1 MNDRER
7 VVKNRRRIKFSHVL
21 IALLLVG
28 IAAFAI
34 FRISTRFKL
43 RDRIDAVRAAGYPV
57 TCAEL
62 DRWYGIPP
70 DVENAAY
77 TMEEAFLF
85 LNAWDKE
92 KSKSLPVVG
101 RAELP
106 PRTEPLPA
114 EMRTLIAEYVADN
127 NEALELLQTG
137 AEIEDCRYKVDL
149 SLGMGTLMPN
159 LSEMRK
165 SVFLLKLKAILHAD
179 AGDGAS
185 AKHSAISCFGV
196 ARTLEGLPITVAQLV
211 RSACQ
216 AIAVSTVEQIVNRT
230 ELTDEQLIELVQC
243 VREGERI
250 CGLSDA
256 LVGERCMGISFFR
269 GPEAFDPAYFGSD
282 SAVFAGPLLAMYKA
296 VGLADADAA
305 IYLDLMDGYM
315 KSVQLPPHE
324 RQKAADAVD
333 ARLRATS
340 KVHVLLHTIMPSLS
354 RVTTIELRTVAH
366 LRAADAALAV
376 HRYRLTAGKLPDK
389 LADLVPAYLESVPK
403 DPFDGDELRYKKL
416 DPGFVVYSIGE
427 DLSDDAGKERPS
439 KTTKGGKPVKWDV
452 TFIVER

>member
-21 IALLLVG
+21 IALLLLG

-62 DRWYGIPP
+62 DRWYRIPP

-92 KSKSLPVVG
+92 KSKPLPVVG

-165 SVFLLKLKAILHAD
+165 SVFLLKLEAILHAD

-185 AKHSAISCFGV
+185 AKRSAISCFGI
-196 ARTLEGLPITVAQLV
+196 ARTLEGLPITIAQLV

-230 ELTDEQLIELVQC
+230 ELTDEQLIELVRC

-256 LVGERCMGISFFR
+256 LVGERCMGMSFFKNPQ
-269 GPEAFDPAYFGSD
+269 GMDPGLGGG
-282 SAVFAGPLLAMYKA
+282 VFLRPLVALFKG

-315 KSVQLPPHE
+315 KSAQLPPHE

-354 RVTTIELRTVAH
+354 RVTTIELRTIAH
-366 LRAADAALAV
+366 LRAADAAIAV
-376 HRYRLTAGKLPDK
+376 QRYRLATGKLPDK
-389 LADLVPAYLESVPK
+389 LSDLVPTYLETIPK
-403 DPFDGDELRYKKL
+403 DPFGGNELRYKKL
-416 DPGFVVYSIGE
+416 EPGFVIYSIGE
-427 DLSDDAGKERPS
+427 DLSDDDGRERPS
-439 KTTKGGKPVKWDV
+439 KTTKGGKSVKWDV